1 MKGKGIIILGSGK
14 EVEFLLKNIEFKDI
28 KVLAYGNGSLHNFDN
43 KTLNFCLENKIQ
55 IIENHKEVVKF
66 RPKFILMMSYAPLIE
81 EKYLANF
88 NFINIHGALLPKY
101 RGMHGGTWAVVN
113 GEKNHGYTIHKVDE
127 GIDSGPIFFQESI
140 ESKFEDNINVIRDKI
155 YSAFKEKI
163 IKVIQ
168 NIYHEKIEAVA
179 QNEEDAIYVS
189 KRHPED
195 GLIDWSN
202 SSEEIFN
209 LIKALAHPYTAG
221 AYTYYKNE
229 KLFIRK
235 ALFVK
240 RDRYIGINGQV
251 LSKLQDGGCFVKTG
265 DSMII
270 IKEVFFRDK
279 LYRLDEIIKMVGVR
293 LG

>member
-1 MKGKGIIILGSGK
+1 
-14 EVEFLLKNIEFKDI
+14 
-28 KVLAYGNGSLHNFDN
+28 
-43 KTLNFCLENKIQ
+43 
-55 IIENHKEVVKF
+55 
-66 RPKFILMMSYAPLIE
+66 MMSYAPLIE